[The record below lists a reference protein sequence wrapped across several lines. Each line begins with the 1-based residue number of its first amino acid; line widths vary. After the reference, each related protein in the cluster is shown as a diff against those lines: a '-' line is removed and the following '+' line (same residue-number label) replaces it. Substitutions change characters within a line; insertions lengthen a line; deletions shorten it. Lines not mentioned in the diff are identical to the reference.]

1 MFAWLFKHPRAL
13 YQQGE
18 LVFAGEFGVLW
29 WLAAALLL
37 GLSIFF
43 ARRLRGWS
51 LWRRVTIHGLQL
63 AAVAL
68 VLALL
73 AQPALEVLRLAAGAN
88 TVAVLV
94 DASESMALPSGE
106 GEAES
111 RFDVAARLV
120 DERLVRRR
128 ATRRWFGSRLTSGC
142 GCLGQGKRRKRLDSV
157 RGWWMRLP
165 SWRRTMPRGAGGRG
179 GVDGRGAERRR

>member
-1 MFAWLFKHPRAL
+1 MFAS
-13 YQQGE
+13 E
-18 LVFAGEFGVLW
+18 LGVLW

-43 ARRLRGWS
+43 ARRLRRWS

-63 AAVAL
+63 TAVVL

-94 DASESMALPSGE
+94 DASESMALPRGE
-106 GEAES
+106 GEGES
-111 RFDVAARLV
+111 RFDVAAR
-120 DERLVRRR
+120 
-128 ATRRWFGSRLTSGC
+128 FG
-142 GCLGQGKRRKRLDSV
+142 
-157 RGWWMRLP
+157 
-165 SWRRTMPRGAGGRG
+165 
-179 GVDGRGAERRR
+179 